1 MDWDSAFLAG
11 FWVILTQL
19 APVHN
24 LEPDLLDS
32 KPSSATHQQ
41 CSLEPVTG
49 PRFACLWG
57 GGGGRED
64 DNSQCLMELL
74 GGLIHSQALSTLP
87 SACYILGAPKLWLLS
102 AGRRR
107 AYLVVGKAVVLL
119 SVLGP
124 DPGRV
129 NTFSSRIRLAW
140 P

>member
-19 APVHN
+19 APDHN
-24 LEPDLLDS
+24 LEVDLLDS
-32 KPSSATHQQ
+32 KPSS
-41 CSLEPVTG
+41 LFTG
-49 PRFACLWG
+49 SVALSQLRVPGLLAYRG
-57 GGGGRED
+57 GED

-74 GGLIHSQALSTLP
+74 GGLIHAQVLSILP

-107 AYLVVGKAVVLL
+107 AYLVVGKAVLLL

-124 DPGRV
+124 HPGRV
-129 NTFSSRIRLAW
+129 NTFSS
-140 P
+140 